1 MFVFKLQN
9 IHLKDIISSKLEF
22 YADKENNFNR
32 YVSTWNFTI
41 MIKFKLQ
48 DINAKNMIFQVGNSC
63 QRQKNDDKLVFS
75 GWNCLI

>member
-41 MIKFKLQ
+41 MFKFKLQ
-48 DINAKNMIFQVGNSC
+48 DIQHEEHYIPN
-63 QRQKNDDKLVFS
+63 
-75 GWNCLI
+75 WNFMPKTKKWAIYGKKG